1 MPVSTCQTCARVMRE
16 KNDFPRGNFSSAF
29 CTDCVDAKGT
39 LKPKEVIRAN
49 MIRMRVKSRGLNEEE
64 AAEAV
69 DNLMKRLPAWNQ
81 MTKQTV

>member
-16 KNDFPRGNFSSAF
+16 KKDFPRGNFSSGF
-29 CTDCVDAKGT
+29 CADCVDEKGV
-39 LKPKEVIRAN
+39 LKPKEIIRAN
-49 MIRMRVKSRGLNEEE
+49 MIRMRVKQSGLNEEE

-81 MTKQTV
+81 MSKQPA